1 MARNQSCRQNFV
13 PSGSCASFRSQPGLR
28 DAGFSLKIDRAS
40 PAGLKWRIS
49 PCLQTSKLTRH
60 LRSAGMKIATD
71 DEPCNTKT
79 LTLRLIF
86 F

>member
-28 DAGFSLKIDRAS
+28 DAGFSLKIDRAG

-60 LRSAGMKIATD
+60 LRSAGMKKLPQMMNLATQR
-71 DEPCNTKT
+71 
-79 LTLRLIF
+79 RLLCG
-86 F
+86 